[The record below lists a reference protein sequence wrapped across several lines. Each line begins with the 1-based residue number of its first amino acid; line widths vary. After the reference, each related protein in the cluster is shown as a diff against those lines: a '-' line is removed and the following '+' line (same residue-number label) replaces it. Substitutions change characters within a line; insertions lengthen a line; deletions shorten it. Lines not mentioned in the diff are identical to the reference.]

1 MNIMTKE
8 INWYQNPTK
17 KTLIVF
23 GLLWLIGNTLL
34 VLVLTDL
41 FTESPLKVKNIIMM
55 FFMIGSTVSVS
66 HLYIKYF
73 KKNKIEKS

>member
-1 MNIMTKE
+1 MMRKE

-17 KTLIVF
+17 KTLRIF

-34 VLVLTDL
+34 ILALTDL
-41 FTESPLKVKNIIMM
+41 FTESPLKVTNIIMM

-66 HLYIKYF
+66 HLYIKYY
-73 KKNKIEKS
+73 KKNKIK